1 MVIKILGPGCM
12 NCQKLEALAK
22 RAVEELGI
30 DAEIVKVSDYA
41 DIMAY
46 GIMSTP
52 GLVVDE
58 QVKIAGRVPSYEDV
72 KTVLIVAS
80 AARKGS

>member
-1 MVIKILGPGCM
+1 MVIKILGSGCV

-22 RAVEELGI
+22 KAAEELGI
-30 DAEIVKVSDYA
+30 DAEIVKVTEYPE
-41 DIMAY
+41 IMAF

-58 QVKIAGRVPSYEDV
+58 EVKLAGRVPSYEDV
-72 KTVLIVAS
+72 KRILQVAS
-80 AARKGS
+80 GR

>member
-1 MVIKILGPGCM
+1 MVIKILGSGCM

-22 RAVEELGI
+22 QAVDELGL
-30 DAEIVKVSDYA
+30 DAEIVKVTEYP
-41 DIMAY
+41 DIMAF

-58 QVKIAGRVPSYEDV
+58 EVRVAGRLPSYDDV
-72 KTVLIVAS
+72 KRILLAAS
-80 AARKGS
+80 AR

>member
-1 MVIKILGPGCM
+1 MVIKILGSGCA
-12 NCQKLEALAK
+12 NCKRLEELA
-22 RAVEELGI
+22 RTAASELGI
-30 DAEIVKVSDYA
+30 DATIEKVTAYP

-58 QVKIAGRVPSYEDV
+58 QVKIAGRVPSLDEV
-72 KTVLIVAS
+72 KRAL
-80 AARKGS
+80 RG